1 MRLSRSLTS
10 QICRALIGVLLF
22 AQLAV
27 AAYACPGLAAT
38 SVSKAMS
45 GAMTLPV
52 AAQDQSM
59 GSDKAVSGCDQMG
72 RMDSAAPNLCLEHC
86 RAGHQSSDTAPAP
99 VVFAATPALLYV
111 LPTGL
116 EPVAGSSPSLPATD
130 ALLAS
135 APPPHAVLHCVL
147 RI

>member
-27 AAYACPGLAAT
+27 AAYACPVPGTQSALMT
-38 SVSKAMS
+38 GAMS
-45 GAMTLPV
+45 ASV
-52 AAQDQSM
+52 ATVQDPSM
-59 GSDKAVSGCDQMG
+59 DSVKAAGTCDQMG
-72 RMDSAAPNLCLEHC
+72 QMDSSSPNLCLEHC

-99 VVFAATPALLYV
+99 IVTAMSPALLYV

-116 EPVAGSSPSLPATD
+116 EPVTGSSPSLPAMD
-130 ALLAS
+130 PLLAS
-135 APPPHAVLHCVL
+135 APPPHAILHCVL

>member
-27 AAYACPGLAAT
+27 AAYACPGLAAKST
-38 SVSKAMS
+38 SMS
-45 GAMTLPV
+45 GAMSVPV
-52 AAQDQSM
+52 AAAQDQSM
-59 GSDKAVSGCDQMG
+59 DSAKAVSGCDQMG
-72 RMDSAAPNLCLEHC
+72 QMDSGAPNLCLEHC

-99 VVFAATPALLYV
+99 VVFAMTPALLYV
-111 LPTGL
+111 LPTEL
-116 EPVAGSSPSLPATD
+116 EPIAGSSPSFPATD
-130 ALLAS
+130 PRVAS
-135 APPPHAVLHCVL
+135 APPPHAILHCVL

>member
-27 AAYACPGLAAT
+27 AAYACPGLATRST
-38 SVSKAMS
+38 SMS
-45 GAMTLPV
+45 GDMTAPV

-59 GSDKAVSGCDQMG
+59 GSAKVAGGCDQMG

-111 LPTGL
+111 LPTEI

-130 ALLAS
+130 PLLAS
-135 APPPHAVLHCVL
+135 APPPHAILHCVL